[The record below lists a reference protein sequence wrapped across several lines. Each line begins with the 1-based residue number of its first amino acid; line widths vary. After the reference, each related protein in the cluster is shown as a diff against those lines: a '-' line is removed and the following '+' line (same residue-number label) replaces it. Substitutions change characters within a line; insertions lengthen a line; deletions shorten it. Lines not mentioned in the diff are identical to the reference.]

1 MEDLERR
8 LAALKG
14 IPVVAPEA
22 SRMSLPAAAQTDE
35 EQIEQLLQ
43 MNADQVQLEMGR
55 SPSVQ
60 PILPAAAAAGGSGG
74 VFDDATPLD
83 ALKDAAHHAAQ
94 ELTKSDASHPSL
106 GRGGKLREEMR
117 AAMADANAVLRAE
130 RQAIA
135 DGRQKCASS
144 GDDDDLDEEAE
155 ALRVLQELQLATDL
169 DESVTQSHASASSAT
184 TSAVD
189 PAEVV
194 LFPSA
199 PKHKH
204 VSCKADA
211 KSISLP
217 PARCAAP
224 IPDDDPERW
233 CCICNADAVL
243 WCVDC
248 DHDAYCRRCFNE
260 GHNDD
265 EDLRAHRV
273 VPFDSAKR

>member
-43 MNADQVQLEMGR
+43 MNADQLQLEMGR

-83 ALKDAAHHAAQ
+83 ALKDAAHHTAQ

-117 AAMADANAVLRAE
+117 ATMADANAVLRAE
-130 RQAIA
+130 QQAIA

-169 DESVTQSHASASSAT
+169 DESVTQSHASASST
-184 TSAVD
+184 TISAVD

-199 PKHKH
+199 PRHKH

-211 KSISLP
+211 TSLSLP
-217 PARCAAP
+217 PASCAAP

-233 CCICNADAVL
+233 CCICNADCCAV
-243 WCVDC
+243 V
-248 DHDAYCRRCFNE
+248 RR
-260 GHNDD
+260 
-265 EDLRAHRV
+265 LRSRRLLS
-273 VPFDSAKR
+273 PMLQ